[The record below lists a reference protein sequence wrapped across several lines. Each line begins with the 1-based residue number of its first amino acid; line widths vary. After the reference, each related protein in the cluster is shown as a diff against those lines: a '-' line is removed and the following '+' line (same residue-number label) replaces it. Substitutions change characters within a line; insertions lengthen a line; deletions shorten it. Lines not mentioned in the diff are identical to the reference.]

1 MRWPSLPNIAMA
13 RAAVS
18 LRTMIEHEMLLSVPN
33 VEILAP
39 KEAIARVAKPGTFRR
54 SQSSDH

>member
-1 MRWPSLPNIAMA
+1 
-13 RAAVS
+13 
-18 LRTMIEHEMLLSVPN
+18 MIEHEMLLSVPN